1 MATATKAKAAPAAKA
16 ATATAKAPAAP
27 TVTLKQISAE
37 VAEKQELT
45 KKQANIITDEMVAL
59 IVKNL
64 KKGNRIRMAGL
75 GILQVKKR
83 AARMGR
89 NPATGE
95 QIKIPAKKK
104 IAFRAAKEL
113 KEAVGK

>member
-1 MATATKAKAAPAAKA
+1 MA
-16 ATATAKAPAAP
+16 ATQP
-27 TVTLKQISAE
+27 TVTLKNLAALL
-37 VAEKQELT
+37 AEKHDLP
-45 KKQANIITDEMVAL
+45 KKQANELMENFVKL

-64 KKGNRIRMAGL
+64 KGGYRIRMAGL

-95 QIKIPAKKK
+95 TIQIPAKKK
-104 IAFRAAKEL
+104 IAFRASKDL

>member
-1 MATATKAKAAPAAKA
+1 MEPIMATAQ
-16 ATATAKAPAAP
+16 P
-27 TVTLKQISAE
+27 TVTMKQLSADI
-37 VAEKQELT
+37 AEKYELS
-45 KKQANIITDEMVAL
+45 KKLANEILSDTLVTM

-64 KKGNRIRMAGL
+64 KKGNRIRIAGL

-95 QIKIPAKKK
+95 TISIPAKKK